1 MKSRLVYHW
10 LLYVASLVHIL
21 LVPFVLAGSI
31 LLEEGTVISFDDASQ
46 SPRIL
51 RNTSI
56 LITNDRI
63 TTIFDSSNP
72 SDVPIPTDTERVPA
86 QGKIISPGF
95 IDTHK
100 HGWQTA
106 YKTIAS
112 NTTLAEYYIRY
123 GEFSQAETVFT
134 PEDIYLGQLV
144 GIYEALNAGVTS
156 ILDHAHSTFSRETAS
171 ASLNASMDGGVRMWW
186 CYAFHNI
193 SNGFSLEDQIENFN
207 ELKKDERLG
216 ESTVEVGIAYD
227 GFSTAAKEEVQS
239 IMDLATTS
247 NISALTIHYLGGPW
261 PRFSANSPKLL
272 HDLDFLNTSFPI
284 VFSHS
289 SFITPEDA
297 SLLRQT
303 NQYISTTPE
312 SEMHYGHDHPTTPF
326 IQDQAALGVDT
337 HFTYSA
343 DIVTQARLW
352 LQSTR
357 LEFFRQTLNRW
368 RIPRNSPMSV
378 NQAFLLATRAGGLAL
393 RRPDV
398 GVIQVGAKADIV
410 VFDGSSPSMLGWT
423 DPVAAVILHS
433 NVGDVEHVL
442 VNGKWR
448 KRDRQLVLKEGLNMS
463 RDEVEGKFLESAKR
477 IQEVWMQTPLPDLEG
492 EFEPGL
498 GVPYADVDVED
509 VVRGNGTGY

>member
-1 MKSRLVYHW
+1 MPLV
-10 LLYVASLVHIL
+10 
-21 LVPFVLAGSI
+21 
-31 LLEEGTVISFDDASQ
+31 
-46 SPRIL
+46 L

-63 TTIFDSSNP
+63 TAIFDSSNP
-72 SDVPIPTDTERVPA
+72 SDVPIPDSTERISV
-86 QGKIISPGF
+86 QGKIVSPGF
-95 IDTHK
+95 VDTHK

-106 YKTIAS
+106 FKTIAS
-112 NTTLAEYYIRY
+112 NTTLAEYFIRY
-123 GEFSQAETVFT
+123 GEFSQANTVFT

-156 ILDHAHSTFSRETAS
+156 ILDHAHSTFSRETSS
-171 ASLNASMDGGVRMWW
+171 ASLNASMDGGIRMWW
-186 CYAFHNI
+186 CYAFHDI
-193 SNGFSLEDQIENFN
+193 ENGFGVGDQIEDFK

-239 IMDLATTS
+239 VMDLAKTS
-247 NISALTIHYLGGPW
+247 NISALTTHFLGGPW
-261 PRFSANSPKLL
+261 FFANSPKLL

-289 SFITPEDA
+289 SFISSEDA

-312 SEMHYGHDHPTTPF
+312 SEMHYSHDHPTTHF

-357 LEFFRQTLNRW
+357 LGLFRQTVNRW
-368 RIPRNSPMSV
+368 KIPKNSPMSV

-410 VFDGSSPSMLGWT
+410 VFDGSSPNMLGWT

-442 VNGKWR
+442 VNGEWR
-448 KRDRQLVLKEGLNMS
+448 KKDRQLVLKEGLNMS
-463 RDEVEGKFLESAKR
+463 KDEVEEKFLESAKR

-492 EFEPGL
+492 EFQPGVL
-498 GVPYADVDVED
+498 YADTDVED

>member
-1 MKSRLVYHW
+1 MKGRLYHRF
-10 LLYVASLVHIL
+10 LSVASLVHIF
-21 LVPFVLAGSI
+21 LVPFISAGSI

-46 SPRIL
+46 TPKVL

-56 LITNDRI
+56 LITDDRI
-63 TTIFDSSNP
+63 TAIFDSSNP
-72 SDVPIPTDTERVPA
+72 SGVPIPSDTERVSV

-112 NTTLAEYYIRY
+112 NTTLAEYFVRY
-123 GEFSQAETVFT
+123 GEFSQAKTVFT

-171 ASLNASMDGGVRMWW
+171 ASLYASMDGGVRMWW
-186 CYAFHNI
+186 CYAFHDI
-193 SNGFSLEDQIENFN
+193 SNGFSVEDQIETFK
-207 ELKKDERLG
+207 ELKKDKRLE
-216 ESTVEVGIAYD
+216 ESTVKVGIAYD

-239 IMDLATTS
+239 VMDLAKIS
-247 NISALTIHYLGGPW
+247 NISALTTHYLGGPW
-261 PRFSANSPKLL
+261 FFANSPKLL
-272 HDLDFLNTSFPI
+272 NDLDFLNTSFPI

-312 SEMHYGHDHPTTPF
+312 SEMHYGQDHPTTPF

-357 LEFFRQTLNRW
+357 LEFFRQTLNKW

-393 RRPDV
+393 RRPDI

-410 VFDGSSPSMLGWT
+410 VFDGSSPNMLGWA

-442 VNGKWR
+442 VNGEWR
-448 KRDRQLVLKEGLNMS
+448 KKDRQLVLKDGLNMT

-492 EFEPGL
+492 EFQP
-498 GVPYADVDVED
+498 GVPYADADVED